1 MILLTTN
8 LSVAGKAWSNNG
20 ASGKW
25 AGTVCCAKDNPEV
38 AQALERVHKIFNQE
52 GGEWNE
58 GGMASIG
65 ACGAYLL
72 VPPETGPTPCWTT

>member
-1 MILLTTN
+1 MRKSFGGGRHAFDIR
-8 LSVAGKAWSNNG
+8 VYQAGS
-20 ASGKW
+20 
-25 AGTVCCAKDNPEV
+25 VCCAKDDPEV
-38 AQALERVHKIFNQE
+38 AVAVQRGHKIFNQE

-65 ACGAYLL
+65 AWGEYLL